1 MASSRPPGNPQG
13 ILRAVTQA
21 VTTIPVNYITRVVLK
36 RRAKVPKIR
45 IREKQGKPPQ
55 DHPLVGDRYILGRSS
70 QSSTIVVRNSLVS
83 KIHLS
88 LSRKGDNPEAPFYLK
103 DENSANGVYLGK
115 RKIKILPLRH
125 GDVFSLG
132 PPELADAPTVK
143 YIDPPPW
150 YVRLF
155 RYAIFAV
162 GGLTALVTL
171 IILFEWTRFQVKPLP
186 NAIAG
191 PTIVYARDGQT
202 PLRPSYG
209 NAHYELN
216 RISKFSGYLP
226 DALIASEDSRFYWHL
241 GVDPVGVL
249 RALVTNLREDEIRQG
264 GSTLTQQLARSLF
277 RSYVGTDYSAARK
290 VREAIVAMKLE
301 AFYTKEQLLLTYLNK
316 VYLGFEL
323 YGFEDAARFYFD
335 KSARDLSL
343 GEAATLVGILPAPNS
358 FNPVQDYKK
367 AISQRDGVIYRMLQ
381 LGMVGKEEAD
391 RARRSRVE
399 INPKAIEIIKST
411 IAPYYYSHVFDE
423 LEDLLGTGLARE
435 GNLIVETSLNP
446 EIQTKAEASFS
457 NTISTQGS
465 YSGFSQGA
473 LVTIDSSTG
482 EVVALIGGTD
492 YQETQFNRATQAQR
506 QPGST
511 FKAFAY
517 GAAIERGIPPQK
529 LYSCAP
535 LTWMG
540 QNFSGCERTSGGS
553 INMYA
558 AIATSENGVAL
569 RVAKD
574 AGLRK
579 VVEMARRLGI
589 KSPLKAI
596 PGLVLGQSEVN
607 VLEITGAY
615 GVFANRGVANRPHTI
630 RRILDSGDCSDPGD
644 LSTCRCIYSYFAD
657 SNCENPRGDLAANK
671 QVITPQVAQA
681 MTTMLQGVITYGT
694 GRSAQLG
701 LGEAGKTGTTN
712 NGVDL
717 WFIGYIPRQNLVTG
731 IWFGN
736 DNNSRTYG
744 GSGQAAQL
752 WGEYMG
758 EVAR

>member
-1 MASSRPPGNPQG
+1 MPSSQPPRNPQG
-13 ILRAVTQA
+13 ILRAITQA
-21 VTTIPVNYITRVVLK
+21 ITTVPVNYISRVVLK

-45 IREKQGKPPQ
+45 IQESRGNPPQ
-55 DHPLVGDRYILGRSS
+55 EHPLVGDRYILGRSS
-70 QSSTIVVRNSLVS
+70 QSCTIVVKNSLVS

-88 LSRKGDNPEAPFYLK
+88 LSRKADNPQAPFYLK

-125 GDVFSLG
+125 GDIFSLG

-150 YVRLF
+150 YVRIF
-155 RYAIFAV
+155 RYSVFGV
-162 GGLTALVTL
+162 GGVTALVTL
-171 IILFEWTRFQVKPLP
+171 IILFQWTRFQVKPLP

-191 PTIVYARDGQT
+191 PVIVYARDGET

-216 RISKFSGYLP
+216 RTSKFSAYLP
-226 DALIASEDSRFYWHL
+226 DALIASEDSRFYWHF

-249 RALVTNLREDEIRQG
+249 RALVTNLREDEIREG

-290 VREAIVAMKLE
+290 VREAIVALKLE
-301 AFYTKEQLLLTYLNK
+301 TFYTKEELLLTYLNK

-343 GEAATLVGILPAPNS
+343 SEAATLVGILPAPNS

-367 AISQRDGVIYRMLQ
+367 AIEQRDGVIYRMLQ
-381 LGMVGKEEAD
+381 LGMINKEEAD

-399 INPKAIEIIKST
+399 VNPKAIEIIKGT
-411 IAPYYYSHVFDE
+411 IAPYYYAHVFDE

-435 GNLIVETSLNP
+435 GNLIVETALNP
-446 EIQTKAEASFS
+446 EMQTKAEASFK
-457 NTISTQGS
+457 NTIYTQGS

-473 LVTIDSSTG
+473 LVTIDSSKG
-482 EVVALIGGTD
+482 EVVALVGGAD
-492 YQETQFNRATQAQR
+492 YQESQFNRATQAQR

-517 GAAIERGIPPQK
+517 AAAIEGGIPPQK
-529 LYSCAP
+529 LYSCNP
-535 LTWMG
+535 LTWIG
-540 QNFSGCERTSGGS
+540 QNFSGCERSSGDK
-553 INMYA
+553 INMYM
-558 AIATSENGVAL
+558 AIAMSENSVAL
-569 RVAKD
+569 RVAQD
-574 AGLRK
+574 VGLPK
-579 VVEMARRLGI
+579 VVEMAERLGI
-589 KSPLKAI
+589 KSRLRAI
-596 PGLVLGQSEVN
+596 PGLVLGQNEVN

-615 GVFANRGVANRPHTI
+615 GVFANNGVANRPHTI
-630 RRILDSGDCSDPGD
+630 RRILDSGDCSDRND
-644 LSTCRCIYSYFAD
+644 VSTCRCIYSYFPEP
-657 SNCENPRGDLAANK
+657 NCENPRGDLAANK
-671 QVITPQVAQA
+671 RVITPQVAGV
-681 MTTMLQGVITYGT
+681 MTRMLEGVVKYGT
-694 GRSAQLG
+694 GQSAEIG

-712 NGVDL
+712 YGVDL
-717 WFIGYIPRQNLVTG
+717 WFIGYIPRRNLVTG
-731 IWFGN
+731 IWLGN
-736 DNNSRTYG
+736 DDNSRTDG

-758 EVAR
+758 EIAR